1 MQITKNTVV
10 SLSYI
15 LKRDDAKGEIIEETK
30 AGDPLVFLYGNG
42 QMLPKFEDHLST
54 LKAGDAFE
62 FTLSSDDAYG
72 EMDQDAIIDLDK
84 SIFEV
89 DGKIDNEMLA
99 IGNVIPMRDDQGH
112 MLQGIV
118 VSVGDELVRMDF
130 NHPMAGNVLHFA
142 GKVIEVREATAEE
155 LSHGHAHGA
164 GGHHHH

>member
-10 SLSYI
+10 SLSYV

-42 QMLPKFEDHLST
+42 QMLPKFEEHLST
-54 LKAGDAFE
+54 LKTGDTFE
-62 FTLSSDDAYG
+62 FTLASADAYG

-89 DGKIDNEMLA
+89 EGKVDTEMLA

-118 VSVGDELVRMDF
+118 VSVGDDLVRMDF

-142 GKVIEVREATAEE
+142 GNVVEVREASAEE
-155 LSHGHAHGA
+155 LSHGHVHGA
-164 GGHHHH
+164 GGHHH

>member
-42 QMLPKFEDHLST
+42 QMLPKFEEHLST
-54 LKAGDAFE
+54 LKTGDDFE

-72 EMDQDAIIDLDK
+72 QMDQDAIIDLDK
-84 SIFEV
+84 SIFMV
-89 DGKIDNEMLA
+89 DGKFDDEMLA

-118 VSVGDELVRMDF
+118 VSVSTDSVRMDF
-130 NHPMAGNVLHFA
+130 NHPMAGNTLHFK
-142 GKVIEVREATAEE
+142 GNVIEVRTATDEE

-164 GGHHHH
+164 GGHHH

>member
-15 LKRDDAKGEIIEETK
+15 LKRDNANGEIIEETK

-42 QMLPKFEDHLST
+42 QMLPKFEEHLST
-54 LKAGDAFE
+54 LSTGDKFE
-62 FTLSSDDAYG
+62 FTLSSNDAYG

-84 SIFEV
+84 SIFMV
-89 DGKIDNEMLA
+89 DGITDDEMLS
-99 IGNVIPMRDDQGH
+99 IGNVIPMRDEQGH

-118 VSVGDELVRMDF
+118 VSVTDDLVRMDF
-130 NHPMAGNVLHFA
+130 NHPMAGNTLHFK
-142 GKVIEVREATAEE
+142 GNVIEVRTATAEE

-164 GGHHHH
+164 GGHHH

>member
-15 LKRDDAKGEIIEETK
+15 LKRDDANGEIIEETK

-42 QMLPKFEDHLST
+42 QMLPKFEEHLST
-54 LKAGDAFE
+54 LSTGDKFE
-62 FTLSSDDAYG
+62 FTLSSNDAYG

-84 SIFEV
+84 SIFMV
-89 DGKIDNEMLA
+89 DGKTDDEMLS
-99 IGNVIPMRDDQGH
+99 IGNVIPMRDEQGH

-118 VSVGDELVRMDF
+118 VSVTDDLVRMDF
-130 NHPMAGNVLHFA
+130 NHPMAGNTLHFK
-142 GKVIEVREATAEE
+142 GNVIEVRTATDEE

>member
-15 LKRDDAKGEIIEETK
+15 LKRDDAKGEIIEETR
-30 AGDPLVFLYGNG
+30 AGDPLVFLFGNG
-42 QMLPKFEDHLST
+42 QMLPKFEEHLST
-54 LKAGDAFE
+54 LKTGDDFE
-62 FTLSSDDAYG
+62 FTLASDDAYG

-89 DGKIDNEMLA
+89 DGKIDLEMLA

-118 VSVGDELVRMDF
+118 VSVGDDTVRMDF
-130 NHPMAGNVLHFA
+130 NHPMAGNVLHFK
-142 GKVIEVREATAEE
+142 GNVIEVREASAEE
-155 LSHGHAHGA
+155 LSHGHVHGA
-164 GGHHHH
+164 GGHHH

>member
-15 LKRDDAKGEIIEETK
+15 LKRNNANGEIIEETR

-42 QMLPKFEDHLST
+42 QMLPKFEEHLST
-54 LKAGDAFE
+54 LKAGDDFE
-62 FTLSSDDAYG
+62 FTLASDDAYG

-84 SIFEV
+84 SIFVV
-89 DGKIDNEMLA
+89 DGKTDDEMLA

-112 MLQGIV
+112 MLQGTV
-118 VSVGDELVRMDF
+118 VSVSDDTVRMDF
-130 NHPMAGNVLHFA
+130 NHPMAGNVLHFK
-142 GKVIEVREATAEE
+142 GNVIEVRTATAEE

-164 GGHHHH
+164 GGHHH

>member
-15 LKRDDAKGEIIEETK
+15 LKRDDANGEIIEETR

-42 QMLPKFEDHLST
+42 QMLPKFEEYLNA

-62 FTLSSDDAYG
+62 FTLASDDAYG

-89 DGKIDNEMLA
+89 EGKIDDEMLA
-99 IGNVIPMRDDQGH
+99 IGNVIPMRDDQGN

-118 VSVGDELVRMDF
+118 VSVSKDMVRMDF

-142 GKVIEVREATAEE
+142 GKVIEVREASAEE

>member
-15 LKRDDAKGEIIEETK
+15 LKRDDTSGEIIEETK
-30 AGDPLVFLYGNG
+30 AGDPLSFLYGNG
-42 QMLPKFEDHLST
+42 QMLPKFEEHLST
-54 LKAGDAFE
+54 LSTGDDFE

-72 EMDQDAIIDLDK
+72 EMDQDAIIDLEK
-84 SIFEV
+84 SIFMV
-89 DGKIDNEMLA
+89 DGKTDDEMLA

-118 VSVGDELVRMDF
+118 VSVTDDLVRMDF
-130 NHPMAGNVLHFA
+130 NHPMAGNVLHFK
-142 GKVIEVREATAEE
+142 GNVIEVREASAEE

-164 GGHHHH
+164 GGHHH

>member
-15 LKRDDAKGEIIEETK
+15 LKRDDANGEIIEETR

-42 QMLPKFEDHLST
+42 QMLPKFEEYLNT

-62 FTLSSDDAYG
+62 FTLASDDAYG

-84 SIFEV
+84 SIFQV
-89 DGKIDNEMLA
+89 DGKTDDEMLA
-99 IGNVIPMRDDQGH
+99 IGNVIPMRDDQGN

-118 VSVGDELVRMDF
+118 VSVSKDMVRMDF

-142 GKVIEVREATAEE
+142 GKVIEVREASAEE

>member
-10 SLSYI
+10 SLRYI
-15 LKRDDAKGEIIEETK
+15 LKRDDANGEIIEETK

-42 QMLPKFEDHLST
+42 QMLPKFEEHLSVLST
-54 LKAGDAFE
+54 GDNFE

-84 SIFEV
+84 SIFMV
-89 DGKIDNEMLA
+89 DGKVDDEMLS
-99 IGNVIPMRDDQGH
+99 IGNVIPMRDEQGH

-118 VSVGDELVRMDF
+118 VSVTDDLVRMDF
-130 NHPMAGNVLHFA
+130 NHPMAGNTLHFK
-142 GKVIEVREATAEE
+142 GNVIEVRTATAEE

-164 GGHHHH
+164 GGHHH